1 MSYMTDTLRNFNR
14 IIHATFLTVSF
25 QPNSGAQGEYAG
37 LRAIKSYLTSK
48 GEANRDVCLI
58 PLSAHGTNPASAQ
71 MAGMK
76 VVPINVDEDGSI
88 SMDDLTKKAEKYAD
102 DLGISNM
109 TDTLRN
115 FKINIHT
122 TFLI

>member
-1 MSYMTDTLRNFNR
+1 M
-14 IIHATFLTVSF
+14 
-25 QPNSGAQGEYAG
+25 
-37 LRAIKSYLTSK
+37 
-48 GEANRDVCLI
+48 I

-102 DLGISNM
+102 DLGKEHL
-109 TDTLRN
+109 DVTLTPHDARWR
-115 FKINIHT
+115 
-122 TFLI
+122 

>member
-1 MSYMTDTLRNFNR
+1 M
-14 IIHATFLTVSF
+14 
-25 QPNSGAQGEYAG
+25 
-37 LRAIKSYLTSK
+37 
-48 GEANRDVCLI
+48 I

-88 SMDDLTKKAEKYAD
+88 SMDDLTKKAEQYAD
-102 DLGISNM
+102 DLGISKM
-109 TDTLRN
+109 TDILRN
-115 FKINIHT
+115 FKINIHA

>member
-1 MSYMTDTLRNFNR
+1 M
-14 IIHATFLTVSF
+14 
-25 QPNSGAQGEYAG
+25 
-37 LRAIKSYLTSK
+37 
-48 GEANRDVCLI
+48 I

-102 DLGISNM
+102 DLGISKM

-115 FKINIHT
+115 FNINIHA